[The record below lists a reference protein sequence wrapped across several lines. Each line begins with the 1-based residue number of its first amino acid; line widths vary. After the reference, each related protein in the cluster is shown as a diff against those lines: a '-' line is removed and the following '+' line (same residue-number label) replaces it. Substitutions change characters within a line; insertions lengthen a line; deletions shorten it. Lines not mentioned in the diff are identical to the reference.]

1 MQKFFFLITRW
12 VNIRHR
18 NRTLRPTGHWER
30 THLLINFRSY
40 VTTLL
45 HMCPQTIEIAD
56 SLVRFVMPTWRVLFR
71 DPVDKMFETITQI
84 SLLTT
89 SVAFFTPSQNVSQQ
103 ISKLLYAVYENAATR
118 TSKPYLIPSIF
129 AVQKNTTRWL
139 AQLCSIWIEPS

>member
-1 MQKFFFLITRW
+1 
-12 VNIRHR
+12 
-18 NRTLRPTGHWER
+18 
-30 THLLINFRSY
+30 
-40 VTTLL
+40 
-45 HMCPQTIEIAD
+45 MCPQTIEIAD
-56 SLVRFVMPTWRVLFR
+56 SLVRFVMPTWKVLFR

>member
-1 MQKFFFLITRW
+1 MW
-12 VNIRHR
+12 
-18 NRTLRPTGHWER
+18 
-30 THLLINFRSY
+30 
-40 VTTLL
+40 
-45 HMCPQTIEIAD
+45 PQTIQTAD
-56 SLVRFVMPTWRVLFR
+56 SVIWFVMPTRKVLFR

-139 AQLCSIWIEPS
+139 AQLCSI